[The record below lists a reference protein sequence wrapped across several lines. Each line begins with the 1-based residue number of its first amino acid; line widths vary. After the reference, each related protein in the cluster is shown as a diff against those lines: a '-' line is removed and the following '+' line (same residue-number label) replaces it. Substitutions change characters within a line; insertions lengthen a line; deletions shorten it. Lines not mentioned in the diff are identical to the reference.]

1 MNTFAQGGSCMIK
14 MLMDKRV
21 LVRAGINIAL
31 TLGLLALTWTLAYL
45 LLPQGLVKL
54 GFTASLISPSVYTI
68 TAQILAANVILGAL
82 GLALMNQWHDARGL
96 AVGYYI
102 HFFRSAIFHGV
113 LRGTNSFAFP
123 YASQGE
129 IIAGFFRVGLWET
142 LAFCLICSA
151 TAACVAF
158 PTSSPDGIKSFIAF
172 LTRPA
177 RIGRDGLIV
186 LIIGVLMLGFAAVME
201 ALNILNG

>member
-1 MNTFAQGGSCMIK
+1 MVSL
-14 MLMDKRV
+14 LMDRRV
-21 LVRAGINIAL
+21 LIRIGVAIVS
-31 TLGLLALTWTLAYL
+31 TLGLLIVIWTLSYL
-45 LLPQGLVKL
+45 LLPQGLVKIN
-54 GFTASLISPSVYTI
+54 FAASLISSSFFTI
-68 TAQILAANVILGAL
+68 ATQIFGANMILGAL
-82 GLALMNQWHDARGL
+82 GIILMNQWHDARGL
-96 AVGYYI
+96 AMGYYI
-102 HFFRSAIFHGV
+102 HFFRSAVFHGL

-129 IIAGFFRVGLWET
+129 IIIGFFRVGLWET